1 MGVDERWY
9 RTLFECSPVGI
20 ALADEDGLLVAMNQA
35 YCTVLGRSEAELLGK
50 SSRGYTHPDDL
61 AQHAAMEQLMADA
74 RARGEQLRVEKR
86 YVRPDGSVRWG
97 WVAAEAVVGP
107 SGERWTMAVVNDTT
121 SRRLAEDELNA
132 LAFTDPLTGLLNRR
146 GWRDRLRLLASTVD
160 RGQPLTLAVL
170 DLDNFKSYNDK
181 HGHHAGDDMI
191 VAFAHRL
198 AEVAGARALCSRW
211 GGEEFV
217 LALPRSEAAVA
228 AAVLDELRAAAA
240 AMPGWVTFSAGFST
254 TRPGESFW
262 DCFDRADMLLY
273 RAKREGRGRA
283 LTDEAV

>member
-1 MGVDERWY
+1 MGVDEQWY
-9 RTLFECSPVGI
+9 RILFECSPVGI
-20 ALADEDGLLVAMNQA
+20 ALADEDGLLVMMNEA
-35 YCTVLGRSEAELLGK
+35 YCTVLGRSEAELLGM

-61 AQHAAMEQLMADA
+61 AQHAAMEQTMSDA

-86 YVRPDGSVRWG
+86 YIRPDGSVRWG

-121 SRRLAEDELNA
+121 SRRLAEDELNT
-132 LAFTDPLTGLLNRR
+132 LASTDPLTGLLNRR
-146 GWRDRLRLLASTVD
+146 GWRDRLRLLASTPD

-170 DLDNFKSYNDK
+170 DLDHFKSYNDA
-181 HGHHAGDDMI
+181 HGHHAGDDLI
-191 VAFAHRL
+191 VAFAHRMQ
-198 AEVAGARALCSRW
+198 EVAGARGLCSRW

-217 LALPRSEAAVA
+217 LALPRSDAPVAAAILDELAAVA
-228 AAVLDELRAAAA
+228 AS
-240 AMPGWVTFSAGFST
+240 MPGWVTFSAGYST

-262 DCFDRADMLLY
+262 ECFDRADMLLY